1 MDLAV
6 SRGEIHG
13 LVGAN
18 GAGKS
23 TLVRI
28 LAGVVHPDAGAIRL
42 EGQPVLI
49 HDAQH
54 AMRLGLAFIHQELN
68 LVPKFSGLQ
77 NLVLG
82 TPKARRLGFVD
93 WAAARRSVEPVVE
106 QMGIHFSLDLPAES
120 LTVAEQW
127 LLSIARALTLKSR
140 LIAMD
145 EPTASLS
152 TEEVEHLFR
161 VIRELSSQGIAVIYV
176 THRLHEIEA
185 ICQRVTVFKDGERVA
200 LLEREQ
206 INRETLV
213 KAIVGDVARTGN
225 GAGNAGR
232 PGLGDAD
239 RPRLAAGPGAAAGGA
254 AAGRP
259 VLQVRG
265 VRYKHRVRGVSLELR
280 AGEVV
285 GLGGLAGAGRTEL
298 VRTIFG
304 AERMDAGEILV
315 DGVAARVRGP
325 HDAVRLGIAFVPEE
339 RRTQGLMLSK
349 SIVLNMNVT
358 DLGALRTARWLPFV
372 NLRAARDRAVQMV
385 KRLAIKAAGVRASVS
400 TLSGGNQQKVV
411 IGKWLV
417 RTPKVLILDE
427 PTRGVDIG
435 ARMEIYQ
442 IIRGLAGSGTAILVV
457 SSDVEELVKVA
468 GRVIVMVEGVVA
480 GELKGPEVTEENIL
494 RLCYAHG
501 GSAGAGA
508 GAPRVGAAGGGAG

>member
-1 MDLAV
+1 LRGVDLAV

-28 LAGVVHPDAGAIRL
+28 LAGVVHPDAGTIRL
-42 EGQPVLI
+42 EGLPVLI

-93 WAAARRSVEPVVE
+93 WAGARRSVEPVVE

-152 TEEVEHLFR
+152 TEEVEHLFS

-206 INRETLV
+206 IDRETLV
-213 KAIVGDVARTGN
+213 KAIVGDVARPGQGDAAGS
-225 GAGNAGR
+225 GA
-232 PGLGDAD
+232 GDAD
-239 RPRLAAGPGAAAGGA
+239 RP
-254 AAGRP
+254 
-259 VLQVRG
+259 VLEVRG
-265 VRYKHRVRGVSLELR
+265 VRYKQRVCGVSLELR

-304 AERMDAGEILV
+304 AERMDAGEMLV

-358 DLGALRTARWLPFV
+358 DLRAIRSVAWLPFV

-385 KRLAIKAAGVRASVS
+385 RRLAIKASGVRASVS

-442 IIRGLAGSGTAILVV
+442 IIRSLAGSGTAILVV

-501 GSAGAGA
+501 RAGTPG
-508 GAPRVGAAGGGAG
+508 VAAVGGAG